1 MFEKFN
7 LKMQILYCYCMFS
20 RMIWGEITTDVF
32 PKNITANGY
41 LLNKTLLSLINSSLS
56 KTSMYI
62 QVVFP
67 YLCSTNSLALSLTFY
82 SGIYGTSAVAATHVP
97 SSLADSLPWS
107 TSPGPDVTSTAEQ
120 RLQNKSSLWIC
131 TNKLEVLSCHQLF
144 ALWITIL
151 KDSPR

>member
-20 RMIWGEITTDVF
+20 RMIWGEISTDMF
-32 PKNITANGY
+32 PKNITANSY

-56 KTSMYI
+56 KTLMYC

-67 YLCSTNSLALSLTFY
+67 YLCTSNSLAFSDILFWNIRYLCS
-82 SGIYGTSAVAATHVP
+82 SATHVP

-131 TNKLEVLSCHQLF
+131 TNKLEVLSCHQLLV
-144 ALWITIL
+144 LWIMIL
-151 KDSPR
+151 KGPPR

>member
-7 LKMQILYCYCMFS
+7 LKMQIQYCYYVFS
-20 RMIWGEITTDVF
+20 RIIWGEISADMF

-41 LLNKTLLSLINSSLS
+41 LLSKTLLSLINSSLS
-56 KTSMYI
+56 KASMYS

-67 YLCSTNSLALSLTFY
+67 YLCTSNSALSLTFY

-107 TSPGPDVTSTAEQ
+107 TSPGPDATSTAEQ
-120 RLQNKSSLWIC
+120 RLQNKSSVWIR
-131 TNKLEVLSCHQLF
+131 TNKLEALSCHQLLV
-144 ALWITIL
+144 LWITIL
-151 KDSPR
+151 KDPPR